1 MTKRTL
7 SFEKSGETFV
17 FRYPTGREDEV
28 IDTVMELAESDDCVL
43 DWLDAATI
51 SFQVA
56 QVAAMD
62 GTDSVQTTGRMD

>member
-1 MTKRTL
+1 MAKRTL

-17 FRYPTGREDEV
+17 FRYPSGHEDDV
-28 IDTVMELAESDDCVL
+28 IDTVMELAESGDCIL

-56 QVAAMD
+56 QVAALD
-62 GTDSVQTTGRMD
+62 ETDSIQTAGQTD